1 MSSACS
7 LILSQINAI
16 FIRMVSRL
24 DSLWNRGTRELGNGI
39 YSVYKIAREISREN
53 RVLTDS
59 DSIVNIQKWWVL
71 FRIVETANLFNAG
84 SFASLSVVFSFKRR
98 LEYFVS
104 SVFSPA
110 VTLVV
115 LSWCCFWISRFA
127 VPARVSLGITT
138 ILTAIVLFGSV
149 NEAMPP
155 VSYSKAQ
162 DYFLLVSFAFIF
174 LSFLEFVIVLNTD
187 PDPRWLQCL
196 RRCFNMESDKV
207 FIYCLAII

>member
-1 MSSACS
+1 M
-7 LILSQINAI
+7 
-16 FIRMVSRL
+16 
-24 DSLWNRGTRELGNGI
+24 
-39 YSVYKIAREISREN
+39 KIALYSLNNKHTKHTE
-53 RVLTDS
+53 LLKL
-59 DSIVNIQKWWVL
+59 SICL
-71 FRIVETANLFNAG
+71 NAG

-115 LSWCCFWISRFA
+115 LSWCCFWISRYA

-162 DYFLLVSFAFIF
+162 DYFLLVSFGFIF

-187 PDPRWLQCL
+187 PDPRWFQCL
-196 RRCFNMESDKV
+196 RRCFNIESDKV
-207 FIYCLAII
+207 FITTPSYNLQYREKCHKYINRSWFNLVYVAHSTTFIKSILKSLAM

>member
-1 MSSACS
+1 M
-7 LILSQINAI
+7 
-16 FIRMVSRL
+16 
-24 DSLWNRGTRELGNGI
+24 
-39 YSVYKIAREISREN
+39 
-53 RVLTDS
+53 
-59 DSIVNIQKWWVL
+59 
-71 FRIVETANLFNAG
+71 
-84 SFASLSVVFSFKRR
+84 FSFKRR

-115 LSWCCFWISRFA
+115 LSWCCFWISRYA

-207 FIYCLAII
+207 FIIMSSHNLKCRDPFEKCHKYINNPCFTLVYGSYYYLKLCPYGLKCFDNVKIRIFFSQKGREKATET